1 MVIIVTHGADAAG
14 GRGGVFGAHV
24 NSDHP
29 GSSSAFTAEGNLDA
43 QRPKERLRT
52 TQSAGECPGVLRPSW
67 GPAREAGIRQIGA
80 GTQEVGSISPVHV
93 LQFAI
98 ICRIRAASGSTS

>member
-1 MVIIVTHGADAAG
+1 MSIVADCADGADG
-14 GRGGVFGAHV
+14 HGDVFGPRV

>member
-1 MVIIVTHGADAAG
+1 MSIVADCADGADG
-14 GRGGVFGAHV
+14 HGDVFGPRV

-52 TQSAGECPGVLRPSW
+52 TQSAGGSDRSA
-67 GPAREAGIRQIGA
+67 PARRRSEAF
-80 GTQEVGSISPVHV
+80 PVHV

-98 ICRIRAASGSTS
+98 ICRIRAASGSTSIKSSIAALRFA